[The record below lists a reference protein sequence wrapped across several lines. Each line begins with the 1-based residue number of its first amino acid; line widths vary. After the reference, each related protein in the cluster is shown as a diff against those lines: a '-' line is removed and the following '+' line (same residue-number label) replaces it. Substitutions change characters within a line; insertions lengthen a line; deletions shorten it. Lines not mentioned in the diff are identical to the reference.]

1 MAHQESDP
9 IAAREDGQA
18 PRTIPHRRGPRV
30 TPTLV
35 VALGAAVLVCLGG
48 GVGLGVHL
56 AGQPQEPGDGGQAA
70 APTDPQLAASTAAS
84 VPADS
89 TTYQRAIELAQQ
101 YAGFAEYDAALS
113 KLDELTGVRLSPVQL
128 RQLQRMRRQIREA
141 MIAHDCR
148 RSLRIAEMR
157 TDVKRFDEAQEALA
171 QASARLQQARLM
183 GHLSAQTH
191 ESLRAVVQEQRQRLA
206 DARRYHTAVAAA
218 EEAGRDGNRRAE
230 QGALERAVSAAA
242 DANVSAARQRAMRRR
257 LADVRAEIALAEVMA
272 KAGAAAPD
280 EALRMLREFARRH
293 PGHVEATRAI
303 VEAGAQQR
311 RQRLVQQGD
320 GAFGAG
326 RWSEAA
332 TQYRRAAA
340 MGKDAALTEKIRRC
354 DYESAMARARE
365 ARKDGR
371 YPDALAAADTARAAW
386 GAGADRARQWQEQT
400 RLERQQRADLAQ
412 AESAA
417 AAGDW
422 AAAKTALDRI
432 TSSTPEVAALR
443 GKVAVEQHMAS
454 ARGEMLRGNYPAART
469 HLKAARDHAPAGG
482 ENRRE
487 IDALIARIESLL
499 RPIPPVKV
507 AVPAPAG
514 PADGRLPPPDAPR
527 ALGTRSLYGDV
538 YFPETLPAGYEGGY
552 VGSSGYYGGYGGWY
566 PYYPQVWGNPYGWY
580 HARRDR
586 GDHRRTTTGTTSSR
600 ASPHGRGS
608 SSRSA
613 VSGQIRFG
621 SPGRSGFHGSIRI
634 NR

>member
-1 MAHQESDP
+1 MAHQENDP
-9 IAAREDGQA
+9 IAAREGGQT
-18 PRTIPHRRGPRV
+18 PRAIPDRRGPRV
-30 TPTLV
+30 TPALV

-56 AGQPQEPGDGGQAA
+56 AAQPREPGDGSEAA
-70 APTDPQLAASTAAS
+70 APTDPQLAASAAAS
-84 VPADS
+84 LPADS
-89 TTYQRAIELAQQ
+89 TTCQRAIELARRH
-101 YAGFAEYDAALS
+101 AGFAEYDAALS
-113 KLDELTGVRLSPVQL
+113 KLDELTGVRLSPVQQ
-128 RQLQRMRRQIREA
+128 RRLQHMRRQIREA

-148 RSLRIAEMR
+148 HSLRIAEMR

-230 QGALERAVSAAA
+230 QGALERAVSAAG

-272 KAGAAAPD
+272 KARSASPD

-303 VEAGAQQR
+303 VEAGARQH

-320 GAFGAG
+320 SAFGAG

-354 DYESAMARARE
+354 DYESAMARARQ

-371 YPDALAAADTARAAW
+371 YTDALAAADTARAAW
-386 GAGADRARQWQEQT
+386 AAGADRARQWQEQT
-400 RLERQQRADLAQ
+400 RLERKQRADLAQ
-412 AESAA
+412 AHSAV

-432 TSSTPEVAALR
+432 KSPAPEIAALR
-443 GKVAVEQHMAS
+443 GKVAMEQHMAS
-454 ARGEMLRGNYPAART
+454 ARGEMLRGDYRTARA
-469 HLKAARDHAPAGG
+469 HLMAARDRAPAGG
-482 ENRRE
+482 EKRRQ
-487 IDALIARIESLL
+487 IDALIARIDSLL
-499 RPIPPVKV
+499 KPIPPVKV
-507 AVPAPAG
+507 AAGAPAG
-514 PADGRLPPPDAPR
+514 PAGDRLPPPDAPR

-538 YFPETLPAGYEGGY
+538 YFPATLPAGFVGGY
-552 VGSSGYYGGYGGWY
+552 VDSWGYYGGYGGWY
-566 PYYPQVWGNPYGWY
+566 PSYPYVWSNPYWRYSG
-580 HARRDR
+580 RRGR
-586 GDHRRTTTGTTSSR
+586 GNHRRTTTGTTSSR
-600 ASPHGRGS
+600 SRASGN
-608 SSRSA
+608 
-613 VSGQIRFG
+613 IRFG
-621 SPGRSGFHGSIRI
+621 SPGRSGFHGAIRI